1 MSPQL
6 TTQQKEILA
15 QFARD
20 IVESGCDA
28 VVVIGTMTKKN
39 KTKSFVSQ
47 FGNELLCNS
56 LIHHAFQTETL
67 IYQEI
72 EEDADE

>member
-6 TTQQKEILA
+6 TTQQKQILS

-20 IVESGCDA
+20 IIESGCDA